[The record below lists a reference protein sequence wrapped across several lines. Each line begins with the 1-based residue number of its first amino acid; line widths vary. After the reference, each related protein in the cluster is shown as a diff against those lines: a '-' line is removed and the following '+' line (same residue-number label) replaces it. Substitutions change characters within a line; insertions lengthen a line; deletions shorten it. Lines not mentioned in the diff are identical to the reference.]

1 MAAQRILVVDDSVVV
16 RRLHAYILQ
25 GEGFETCEA
34 GNGFEALEALAQ
46 APCALALIDV
56 NMPKMDGLTLTRE
69 IRANPDWETMPIVIV
84 STQQEARDLLKGRQ
98 AGANVYLVKPAD
110 PDALIDTVRR
120 LLNAPP
126 PVAESAPAPEAPT
139 PPAKPFPDRRKTEH

>member
-1 MAAQRILVVDDSVVV
+1 MPAQRILVVDDSVVV

-34 GNGFEALEALAQ
+34 GNGFEALEVLARS
-46 APCALALIDV
+46 PCALALVDV

-69 IRANPDWETMPIVIV
+69 IRAHPEWQAMPIIIV

-98 AGANVYLVKPAD
+98 AGASIYLVKPAD
-110 PDALIDTVRR
+110 PDALIATVHQ
-120 LLNAPP
+120 LLAPP
-126 PVAESAPAPEAPT
+126 PTPAGDTDKLEASQPVI
-139 PPAKPFPDRRKTEH
+139 KPFPDRRKTEN

>member
-1 MAAQRILVVDDSVVV
+1 MSSQRILVVDDSVVV

-34 GNGFEALEALAQ
+34 ANGFEALEVLARS
-46 APCALALIDV
+46 PCALALIDV

-69 IRANPDWETMPIVIV
+69 IRANPDWEAMPVIIV
-84 STQQEARDLLKGRQ
+84 STQQEARDLLKGQQ

-110 PDALIDTVRR
+110 PDALLDTVRR

-126 PVAESAPAPEAPT
+126 PEVESAPSPDPST
-139 PPAKPFPDRRKTEH
+139 PAAKPFPDRRKTEH